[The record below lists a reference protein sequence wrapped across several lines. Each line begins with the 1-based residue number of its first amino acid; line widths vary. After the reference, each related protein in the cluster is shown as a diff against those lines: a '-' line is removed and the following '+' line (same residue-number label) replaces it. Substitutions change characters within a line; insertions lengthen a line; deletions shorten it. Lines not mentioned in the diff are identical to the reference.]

1 MTDIQSVSSDSWT
14 SCSEEVLSSVVS
26 FRDRQPTVLMP
37 FLAVVFVGV

>member
-1 MTDIQSVSSDSWT
+1 MTDIQSARSVSGT

-26 FRDRQPTVLMP
+26 FHDCQPTVLMP